1 MKFLLFA
8 CFLASAVF
16 AKPPSVQQGIQSN
29 TKSINAFIVGGEAAV
44 DGDAPHQISFE
55 IKGLSFCGGSIIS
68 ERWILT
74 AAHCINNDDLN
85 NPGRLSIRYN
95 TLKKDSGEVIKVKS
109 LIVHEQYSN
118 TTGDNDIALIETAT
132 PMTLGQKNAAA
143 AKLPAKGN
151 DPQDGDIFIS
161 GWGKL
166 HIDDTTTPV
175 DLQKVTVPVIKRSV
189 CAENWKEFNV
199 TITENMFCAVKMS
212 TGSVDSCDG
221 ESGGGAIQGGELVG
235 VINIGLC
242 GALQFPGIYARV
254 GQYIDWIEL
263 NTKSGA
269 VTLVAVNITLIL
281 ALFMS
286 AIW

>member
-1 MKFLLFA
+1 M
-8 CFLASAVF
+8 
-16 AKPPSVQQGIQSN
+16 
-29 TKSINAFIVGGEAAV
+29 
-44 DGDAPHQISFE
+44 
-55 IKGLSFCGGSIIS
+55 
-68 ERWILT
+68 
-74 AAHCINNDDLN
+74 
-85 NPGRLSIRYN
+85 
-95 TLKKDSGEVIKVKS
+95 IKVKS

-221 ESGGGAIQGGELVG
+221 K
-235 VINIGLC
+235 
-242 GALQFPGIYARV
+242 R
-254 GQYIDWIEL
+254 
-263 NTKSGA
+263 
-269 VTLVAVNITLIL
+269 
-281 ALFMS
+281 
-286 AIW
+286 